1 MFRLRLAGA
10 LLAAILIATLFP
22 AAADAGGRSHPRTA
36 TSEVDFGP
44 CVELSTG
51 TTVALSELQERVPES
66 VPVLSLT
73 EQGIVFPGSDQLG
86 ILITRTL
93 ECASITVTRDGRT
106 RTQHDRH
113 IAHVGT
119 PVDTSVLPAT
129 PFNNDGANGADFNN
143 YIFAY
148 YSDSWIYRDA
158 MRRAGVQPI
167 GAARIRVDDHT
178 VDTCV
183 LDRTVTVRPFTRRS
197 KDYGFTATGIIPD
210 ASCEPAVVPF
220 IANWWSANRGQASV
234 LSNNIPGQSAIFI
247 DPAETVITIDPG
259 RRSQLNDVFGADTA
273 TADAFGVIG
282 AIPEADGTDM
292 VITPA
297 GKVGGP
303 AAGLTF
309 TLQNY
314 FATPDPSTGDTVF
327 IPFFDPIEAT
337 VGPGQEVGPYLYT
350 FDITATAIEMAW
362 DTTPDDELPPGAEP
376 NDIYPPFV
384 GSISGITQE
393 QAAAAGIADE
403 YWFDFDQDLTGV
415 TFTVDTTKTL
425 VPEVRIED
433 GDTLV
438 ISVPGGTEIGNGFDA
453 RILFAAE

>member
-10 LLAAILIATLFP
+10 LIAAILIATLAP
-22 AAADAGGRSHPRTA
+22 ATADASGGGGFASS
-36 TSEVDFGP
+36 TSEMDFGP

-51 TTVALSELQERVPES
+51 TTVALSELEERVPES

-73 EQGIVFPGSDQLG
+73 EQGVVFPGSDDLG

-93 ECASITVTRDGRT
+93 DCESISVTRNGET
-106 RTQHDRH
+106 RTERDRH
-113 IAHVGT
+113 IAHIGT
-119 PVDTSVLPAT
+119 PVDPAALPPT
-129 PFNNDGANGADFNN
+129 PFSNDGGNGADFNN

-148 YSDSWIYRDA
+148 YSDSSGYLGA

-167 GAARIRVDDHT
+167 APAHITMDDAP
-178 VDTCV
+178 VDTCIV
-183 LDRTVTVRPFTRRS
+183 DRTVTVRPAAPRS

-220 IANWWSANRGQASV
+220 IANWWSANRGLASV

-259 RRSQLNDVFGADTA
+259 RRSQLHDVFGADTA

-292 VITPA
+292 VITTA
-297 GKVGGP
+297 GPVGGI
-303 AAGLTF
+303 AAGQTF

-314 FATPDPSTGDTVF
+314 FATPDPASGETIF
-327 IPFFDPIEAT
+327 IPFFDPIVAT
-337 VGPGQEVGPYLYT
+337 VGLGQEIGPYLYT
-350 FDITATAIEMAW
+350 FDITGTAIEMAW
-362 DTTPDDELPPGAEP
+362 DTTPDNELPPGAEP
-376 NDIYPPFV
+376 NDFYPPFV

-403 YWFDFDQDLTGV
+403 YWFDFDQDITGV

-438 ISVPGGTEIGNGFDA
+438 ISVPGGTDIGNGFDA
-453 RILFAAE
+453 RILFDAE